1 MPPRPRIRIF
11 REFSIHSS
19 AEWMTVWDW
28 MAESHWIRWTFIF
41 LKKFSLE
48 ERITRV
54 SERKRLTVSREQE
67 PEVSMA
73 MTRSWIFVESRY
85 SRGSRKRSF
94 SGRERP

>member
-11 REFSIHSS
+11 REFSTHSS
-19 AEWMTVWDW
+19 AEWMTGGLDGGVALDQD
-28 MAESHWIRWTFIF
+28 TIF
-41 LKKFSLE
+41 QKFSLE

-73 MTRSWIFVESRY
+73 MTRSWISWSPLY